1 MTYDLCYQVIASC
14 FEFLSL
20 RLKRKDIEA
29 KLGSKL
35 IKPVLRHLKFDVPSK
50 KKPIEVEAYMKK
62 KLEELFVTHEDGLK
76 CSGDSCFINQFRESH
91 SILWML
97 HRTFFLVE
105 RAKNY

>member
-1 MTYDLCYQVIASC
+1 MIASC

-35 IKPVLRHLKFDVPSK
+35 IKPVLRHLGFDVPSK
-50 KKPIEVEAYMKK
+50 KKPFDLDAFMRQ
-62 KLEELFVTHEDGLK
+62 KLEELFESHEDGLK

-97 HRTFFLVE
+97 HRTFFLLE
-105 RAKNY
+105 RAKNYQLAAIT